1 MGATSSQS
9 MSGAAS
15 AATLS
20 QGELSA
26 DTYNRVRENLA
37 GARTQIFVIQT
48 ESGPS
53 ITGASPGT
61 TNQGLMT
68 LAGLGGGE
76 FFSHVGLGNEDAVA
90 RIARATSAYYVATFD
105 ADPSDK
111 VGTRYP
117 IGISSSRADVKFL
130 VRPDFER
137 TKAAANT
144 KVASPSDMIKTSDA
158 FRDLPMRA
166 VAYSVRPIG
175 PDKDKTTWV
184 KAFAE
189 LVTPGVKVTAA
200 TAALYDFTGRL
211 VAKFDLPPTDLA
223 KPVLAAVLQAPPG
236 KYKLRFAAS
245 DGKVSGAVDYPIE
258 VGLTPAG
265 AFKMSSLMVVPKL
278 QFSTEAEAT
287 ALFELYGQ
295 NTGQQ
300 LSVELFLLGAG
311 EPKQLEPKVS
321 AMPGEG
327 DKYIVGVTVPLAS
340 LPPGDYQVKATVG
353 VVGQP
358 SGTVTVTL
366 RKVVK

>member
-1 MGATSSQS
+1 
-9 MSGAAS
+9 
-15 AATLS
+15 
-20 QGELSA
+20 
-26 DTYNRVRENLA
+26 
-37 GARTQIFVIQT
+37 
-48 ESGPS
+48 
-53 ITGASPGT
+53 
-61 TNQGLMT
+61 
-68 LAGLGGGE
+68 
-76 FFSHVGLGNEDAVA
+76 
-90 RIARATSAYYVATFD
+90 
-105 ADPSDK
+105 
-111 VGTRYP
+111 
-117 IGISSSRADVKFL
+117 